1 MHRDLILAVTC
12 LQSEGAHVVAGIL
25 AAELEDDE
33 DSEDGHG
40 NTLPNLGCVGD
51 HKTNDPNG

>member
-1 MHRDLILAVTC
+1 MAVTC